1 MKNKNNKK
9 THVVAGRQNWH
20 FRVVDEIIRRQL
32 WISPKKTCA
41 VIKILE
47 ISRRVVWEVVNLKFA
62 IISLGIVE
70 TENGACRYAP
80 KSVST
85 IPDRFSLRHEKL
97 SGIVETWSQSDRKIF

>member
-32 WISPKKTCA
+32 WVSPKKTCA

-62 IISLGIVE
+62 SPTLIQ
-70 TENGACRYAP
+70 CRDF
-80 KSVST
+80 VNCNVT
-85 IPDRFSLRHEKL
+85 INSGEK
-97 SGIVETWSQSDRKIF
+97 TNMNIFKKY